1 MVGTPPRGDGGS
13 RSCGHRGRQGR
24 FGAGGVPEAGGCMRA
39 CWSCTMPSAST
50 KLRQASYDTLLGL
63 PEHLISGDYRW
74 ASWSSRPDRRLA
86 MPWLAWPS
94 RASWRGRS
102 SGGAADL
109 TAARGGDFDLNIA
122 QLQRGDDAW
131 SRGGNACIAWP
142 SWARITICE
151 VALLASRVVSLLWGV
166 RRPMLPASA
175 RVAGLQD
182 LSVVGGWG
190 AAGQA

>member
-1 MVGTPPRGDGGS
+1 MGAVDLAGTEGGKGDLARAASPRQAAACARAGVG
-13 RSCGHRGRQGR
+13 
-24 FGAGGVPEAGGCMRA
+24 
-39 CWSCTMPSAST
+39 TMPSAST
-50 KLRQASYDTLLGL
+50 KLRQASYDALLGL